1 MTTAESLI
9 QKRRMR
15 DYAEGVKDG
24 IMTITLQLMLGI
36 DSHGGVVYD
45 GEIPDDL
52 RVYLEAALRRAS
64 A

>member
-24 IMTITLQLMLGI
+24 MTITLQLLLGTE
-36 DSHGGVVYD
+36 SHGGVPYD

-52 RVYLEAALRRAS
+52 RVYLESALRRAQ

>member
-24 IMTITLQLMLGI
+24 MTITLQLMLGK
-36 DSHGGVVYD
+36 DSHGGVPYD

>member
-9 QKRRMR
+9 QQRRMR

-24 IMTITLQLMLGI
+24 MTITLKLLLGK
-36 DSHGGVVYD
+36 DSDFGVPYD

>member
-24 IMTITLQLMLGI
+24 MTITLQLMLGI

>member
-24 IMTITLQLMLGI
+24 MTITLQLMLGI

-52 RVYLEAALRRAS
+52 RVYLEAALRRAP

>member
-24 IMTITLQLMLGI
+24 MTITLQLMLGI
-36 DSHGGVVYD
+36 DSHGGVPYD